1 MSNHEPEEAGSL
13 ADRPWLSPS
22 LSVDI
27 IPRLDDNDIRGS
39 EEKWPLVFERTVEEL
54 LGNGKGS
61 STEDGR
67 GIDSRKRE
75 SRRVVLRE
83 IPDSE
88 VGGEGELDGNHCR
101 WIFSTVG
108 TRRLLETRQNILSVS
123 SQQEIIK
130 SQVRPTG

>member
-61 STEDGR
+61 STEDGGRIDR
-67 GIDSRKRE
+67 GKRE
-75 SRRVVLRE
+75 SRRVVSRE

-88 VGGEGELDGNHCR
+88 VRGEGELDGNHCR
-101 WIFSTVG
+101 SISRTVG
-108 TRRLLETRQNILSVS
+108 TTRLLKTRQTI
-123 SQQEIIK
+123 
-130 SQVRPTG
+130 